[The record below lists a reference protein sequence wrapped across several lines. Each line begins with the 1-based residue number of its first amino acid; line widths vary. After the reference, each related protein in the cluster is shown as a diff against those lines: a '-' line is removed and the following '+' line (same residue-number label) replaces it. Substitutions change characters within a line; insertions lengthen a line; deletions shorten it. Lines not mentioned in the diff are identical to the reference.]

1 MRKIMDEGDVRKERR
16 GKKSEK
22 KKERRGGRGRVKGLF
37 FQKRC
42 LLEPKLSVSIFI
54 YLSLMEEG
62 KRKKNSHNDVDK

>member
-1 MRKIMDEGDVRKERR
+1 MDEGDVRKERR

-37 FQKRC
+37 LQKRC
-42 LLEPKLSVSIFI
+42 LLGPKLSVSILI
-54 YLSLMEEG
+54 YLSLMEEE